1 MVSRISMY
9 VRIFYNNWLLL
20 GQKYRSLK
28 TKIDY
33 KSIILDQRHVRQE
46 YSSSTFYIN
55 FYLVY
60 ST

>member
-55 FYLVY
+55 FYFI
-60 ST
+60 